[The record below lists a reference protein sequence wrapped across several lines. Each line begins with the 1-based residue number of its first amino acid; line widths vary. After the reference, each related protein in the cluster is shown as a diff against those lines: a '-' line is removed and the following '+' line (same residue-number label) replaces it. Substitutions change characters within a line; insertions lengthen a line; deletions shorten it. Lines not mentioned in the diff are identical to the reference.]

1 MPLND
6 EEQEVV
12 SISLL
17 AYRVKKLEEMLE
29 PLLKLVNSLE
39 TKIALLTQ
47 KILILTAGIGVVFNG
62 IGIWYNTHGGKEYSE
77 PEKKVYYEGRINE
90 SDKIKELQAEIER
103 LKKSGAR

>member
-6 EEQEVV
+6 DKHEVV
-12 SISLL
+12 SLSLL

-62 IGIWYNTHGGKEYSE
+62 VGIWYNTHGGKEYSE
-77 PEKKVYYEGRINE
+77 PEKQAYYENKINE
-90 SDKIKELQAEIER
+90 SYKIKELQAEIER
-103 LKKSGAR
+103 LKKNGAR

>member
-12 SISLL
+12 SLSLL
-17 AYRVKKLEEMLE
+17 AYRVKKIEEMLE

-47 KILILTAGIGVVFNG
+47 KMLRLTMC
-62 IGIWYNTHGGKEYSE
+62 
-77 PEKKVYYEGRINE
+77 
-90 SDKIKELQAEIER
+90 Q
-103 LKKSGAR
+103 